1 MKKFLT
7 GVFNILIV
15 LVPLCLM
22 GSGLWLTTGVIWDA
36 LFVLSMIAFGL
47 FAWSKYRSVRSGQ
60 DWQGNGLPQLAAFG
74 SLGAFML
81 LTAQTLFAAFAKNQV
96 CPIPAE
102 ASIMWILIKMTVSA
116 TSPIQ
121 R

>member
-7 GVFNILIV
+7 GVFNIAIV

-22 GSGLWLTTGVIWDA
+22 GLGVWLATGVIWDA

-81 LTAQTLFAAFAKNQV
+81 LTAQLLFAAFAKNPV

-102 ASIMWILIKMTVSA
+102 AAVI
-116 TSPIQ
+116 
-121 R
+121 